1 MNPLIGLAGS
11 FATSALSGMFASKQ
25 QRQSQQFAQ
34 AQALQNQDIQRQNWE
49 TAMREGAARQVAGM
63 KAAGLNPAMMQGGVP
78 ATPPLSSSPGSVVN
92 GNPVS
97 VPDFARSMN
106 ESEVAE
112 AQSRLLNSQAS
123 DQEFKNGPLYRTLVL
138 QGMDQ
143 EIALGVSREAANY
156 SGIALNEQSIAES
169 VSRECKNFSDM
180 KVNDATIQKFSVD
193 NVQTLCK
200 CADILQGIKES
211 EQRIVAMRAKS
222 DCDRALAGLYK
233 AAKSGQEITNEM
245 LGYER
250 DDIQRTYTARSSILD
265 PVRDANGK
273 ETGQY
278 RSYWGTKAYME
289 TASIKMTTEM
299 LDYNL
304 RVLETLTPEE
314 RQKYLMNLDAG
325 HLAVDALN
333 ALSGA
338 GSRLGPHSTTT
349 QREYH
354 AGGYWERVTS
364 D

>member
-1 MNPLIGLAGS
+1 MDPLVGLAGS
-11 FATSALSGMFASKQ
+11 FATTALSGMFASKQ
-25 QRQSQQFAQ
+25 QREAQKFAQ
-34 AQALQNQDIQRQNWE
+34 AQSIQNQEIQRQNWE

-63 KAAGLNPAMMQGGVP
+63 KAAGLNPAMMQGGAP
-78 ATPPLSSSPGSVVN
+78 ATPPLSSSPGSIVN

-106 ESEVAE
+106 ESEVAQ

-169 VSRECKNFSDM
+169 VSRECKNFSDIG
-180 KVNDATIQKFSVD
+180 VNDATIQKFSVD

-200 CADILQGIKES
+200 CSEILQGIKES

-222 DCDRALAGLYK
+222 ECDRALAGLYK

-245 LGYER
+245 LGTER
-250 DDIQRTYTARSSILD
+250 DEIQRTYKARDSVLI
-265 PVRDANGK
+265 PVRDADGK
-273 ETGQY
+273 ETGKY
-278 RSYWGTKAYME
+278 RSYWGNKAAME
-289 TASIKMTTEM
+289 SASVQMTTEM

-304 RVLETLTPEE
+304 RVLETLSPEE
-314 RQKYLMNLDAG
+314 RQKYLMSLDAG
-325 HLAVDALN
+325 QLAVGALN
-333 ALSGA
+333 ATSGA
-338 GSRLGPHSTTT
+338 GSRLGSRSTTT

-354 AGGYWERVTS
+354 AGGYWERTTS

>member
-1 MNPLIGLAGS
+1 MNPLVGLAGS
-11 FATSALSGMFASKQ
+11 IGSTVLSGMFSGKQ
-25 QRQSQQFAQ
+25 QRQAQQFAQ
-34 AQALQNQDIQRQNWE
+34 AQALQNQEIARQNWE

-63 KAAGLNPAMMQGGVP
+63 KSAGLNPAMMQGGAP

-92 GNPVS
+92 PNPVS

-106 ESEVAE
+106 ESEVSE
-112 AQSRLLNSQAS
+112 AQARLLNSQAN

-169 VSRECKNFSDM
+169 VSRECKNFSDIG
-180 KVNDATIQKFSVD
+180 VNDATIQKFSVD

-200 CADILQGIKES
+200 CSEILQGIKES

-222 DCDRALAGLYK
+222 ECDRALAGLYK
-233 AAKSGQEITNEM
+233 SAKAGQDITNDM
-245 LGYER
+245 LDTER
-250 DDIQRTYTARSSILD
+250 EEIQRTFKAHQAVTVPI
-265 PVRDANGK
+265 RDENGK
-273 ETGQY
+273 ETGKY
-278 RSYWGTKAYME
+278 RSYWGNKAAME
-289 TASIKMTTEM
+289 SASMQMATET

-304 RVLETLTPEE
+304 RVLETLTPAE
-314 RQKYLMNLDAG
+314 RQKYLMSLDAG
-325 HLAVDALN
+325 HMAIDALN
-333 ALSGA
+333 SLSGA
-338 GSRLGPHSTTT
+338 GSRLGSRSTTT

-354 AGGYWERVTS
+354 AGGYWERTTS